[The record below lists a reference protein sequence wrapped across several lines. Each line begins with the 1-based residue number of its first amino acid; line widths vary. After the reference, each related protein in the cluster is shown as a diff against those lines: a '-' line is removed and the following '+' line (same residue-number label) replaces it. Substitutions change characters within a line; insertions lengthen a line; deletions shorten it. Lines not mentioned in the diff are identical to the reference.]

1 MSRMRESEELNE
13 KKFLTLSCA
22 LSLQCCLNS
31 WRFIF
36 AVAASFGRFV
46 WPFGHSAVAV

>member
-1 MSRMRESEELNE
+1 MSCMRESEGLSGG
-13 KKFLTLSCA
+13 KFLTLSCA

-36 AVAASFGRFV
+36 AVTPSFGRFV

>member
-1 MSRMRESEELNE
+1 MSCMRGSEGLIGGR
-13 KKFLTLSCA
+13 FLTLTCA

-36 AVAASFGRFV
+36 AVAASFGRLV